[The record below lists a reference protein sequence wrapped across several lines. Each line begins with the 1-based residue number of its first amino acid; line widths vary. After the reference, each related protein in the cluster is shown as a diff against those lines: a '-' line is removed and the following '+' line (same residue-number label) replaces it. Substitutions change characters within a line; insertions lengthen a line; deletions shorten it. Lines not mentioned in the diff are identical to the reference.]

1 MESRRTIWKIA
12 DVLVVTGLLG
22 LAPAWSAAAEGASSK
37 SEDTFAAASQVRGE
51 TAQTADDT
59 GTSAADATLDGS
71 AGSVLPFVDIPL
83 AALFLIGVCVLGA
96 GLGPHAKAAR
106 RIDSNRSGGP
116 ASPGRRLRR
125 RSIEAIRSSWIPAF
139 AGMTLAAS
147 L

>member
-59 GTSAADATLDGS
+59 GTSAADAALDGS

-96 GLGPHAKAAR
+96 GLGPHAKQ
-106 RIDSNRSGGP
+106 
-116 ASPGRRLRR
+116 GRRGTERDTGLPKSRVGR
-125 RSIEAIRSSWIPAF
+125 EGRAQN
-139 AGMTLAAS
+139 
-147 L
+147 

>member
-12 DVLVVTGLLG
+12 NLLVVTGLLS

-59 GTSAADATLDGS
+59 GASAADAAFDGS
-71 AGSVLPFVDIPL
+71 AGSVLPFADIPL

-96 GLGPHAKAAR
+96 GLGPHARHVR
-106 RIDSNRSGGP
+106 RDTERDTVAPKSHV
-116 ASPGRRLRR
+116 GREGR
-125 RSIEAIRSSWIPAF
+125 AQN
-139 AGMTLAAS
+139 
-147 L
+147 